1 MDIVVKFLGVVFIL
15 ISIVYLIKPVVLK
28 RIMGFFRKGK
38 RLYLAGLIRFVLAVV
53 FLLGAREC
61 NIPWLIAAFGVLF
74 LISGLLVFTLG
85 LERLKSIIDWYQ
97 DQPLLILRIIA
108 LLVLAVG
115 AIIVYA
121 A

>member
-15 ISIVYLIKPVVLK
+15 IGIVYLIKPVVLK
-28 RIMGFFRKGK
+28 RMMGFFRQGK
-38 RLYLAGLIRFVLAVV
+38 RLYLAGLLRFVLAVV

-61 NIPWLIAAFGVLF
+61 NISWVIATFGVLF
-74 LISGLLVFTLG
+74 IISGLLIFTLG

-115 AIIVYA
+115 AIVVYA